1 MKVDWKETF
10 NPRDLFGCKV
20 SALDEAHH
28 CGYPYLYWDGYII
41 DVVTEA
47 HIGTADEENEVY
59 INGVKHTN
67 TGGEK

>member
-1 MKVDWKETF
+1 MRVDWKETF
-10 NPRDLFGCKV
+10 NPHDSFGASNTAMV
-20 SALDEAHH
+20 YAWES
-28 CGYPYLYWDGYII
+28 GYRYLYWDGYII

-47 HIGTADEENEVY
+47 RIGTADEENEVY